1 MPKLTKFL
9 GLHNEIF
16 AQEIPTRNNALTGIH
31 VNVLSIPEVIS
42 FVNNVVTSLN
52 CIPFESTFR
61 ILVITLISSLMCPSM
76 KIQKKIVEEETRR
89 FSKVHLLAVEAN
101 SILVV
106 DPAIAGE
113 RLMGSWHVQA

>member
-1 MPKLTKFL
+1 MDKLTKFL
-9 GLHNEIF
+9 GLNNEIF

-42 FVNNVVTSLN
+42 FVNNVVASLN

-61 ILVITLISSLMCPSM
+61 IFIITLISSLMCPSM

-89 FSKVHLLAVEAN
+89 FIK
-101 SILVV
+101 SIFC
-106 DPAIAGE
+106 
-113 RLMGSWHVQA
+113 RLNKIPFYWGI

>member
-16 AQEIPTRNNALTGIH
+16 NQEIPTQDNALTGIH

-42 FVNNVVTSLN
+42 FMNNIVTSLN

-61 ILVITLISSLMCPSM
+61 ILIITLISSLMCPSM
-76 KIQKKIVEEETRR
+76 KIQKKIIKEETRC
-89 FSKVHLLAVEAN
+89 FNKCIFWQLK
-101 SILVV
+101 
-106 DPAIAGE
+106 
-113 RLMGSWHVQA
+113 